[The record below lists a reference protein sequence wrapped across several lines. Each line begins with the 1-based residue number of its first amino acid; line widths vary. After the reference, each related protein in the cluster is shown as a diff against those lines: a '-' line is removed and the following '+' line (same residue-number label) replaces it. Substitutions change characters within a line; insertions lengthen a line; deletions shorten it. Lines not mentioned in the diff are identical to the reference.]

1 MMVASPGKDP
11 ADKDPAEVCFRS
23 PPDLEKDP
31 AGKESAEVC
40 FGSPSDLERDKGL
53 VRKDHS
59 KED

>member
-1 MMVASPGKDP
+1 MVASPDEDP
-11 ADKDPAEVCFRS
+11 AD
-23 PPDLEKDP
+23 KDP

-40 FGSPSDLERDKGL
+40 FGSPSDLERDKGP